1 MLNGI
6 VHVMRNHQRCQ
17 SVLSDD
23 PVGCFQNLRR
33 RFRIKRRRM
42 LIENPHY
49 SNEAISSECGF
60 SSHAHLYKVFR
71 AKTGMTPRMYRES
84 LAG

>member
-1 MLNGI
+1 
-6 VHVMRNHQRCQ
+6 
-17 SVLSDD
+17 
-23 PVGCFQNLRR
+23 
-33 RFRIKRRRM
+33 M